1 MLRESYRTVVLLVLL
16 VLSLVVAE
24 EKGPAD
30 DDESQPMSDNVDDA
44 IDTADQARQYILHVA
59 YI

>member
-24 EKGPAD
+24 EEGPAD
-30 DDESQPMSDNVDDA
+30 DDESLPLSYNVDDV
-44 IDTADQARQYILHVA
+44 DTADQTRQLILRVL
-59 YI
+59 